1 MTETER
7 DVEER
12 IRAILG
18 VTGAPLD
25 VSTRILELIEWGD
38 IVRVEAPGGIEGL
51 RALAYAYRQR
61 LDQLRERFL
70 RELLIERRSVG
81 ACVARFFLSVKEL
94 LEEMTKQLGQMGIVY
109 SESAQQRTLRV
120 LQKWTQEG
128 DPFLE
133 QLRHMVLELTDQKK
147 ET

>member
-1 MTETER
+1 
-7 DVEER
+7 
-12 IRAILG
+12 
-18 VTGAPLD
+18 
-25 VSTRILELIEWGD
+25 
-38 IVRVEAPGGIEGL
+38 
-51 RALAYAYRQR
+51 
-61 LDQLRERFL
+61 
-70 RELLIERRSVG
+70 LIERRSVG